1 MNQTITM
8 PDNWN
13 LVFRDELLLGEGLYS
28 TTFEDTE
35 SFFEINLNY
44 IPSLEKFYIENVQ
57 LKGDKEILK
66 NKNYSTFARTEA
78 DAMLRAKEMACFI
91 NQFILKPTVVTLFK
105 QIPLHIIS
113 IDDDF
118 HFLGKN
124 QMDKAANNPNYCEN
138 LYSAV

>member
-1 MNQTITM
+1 MNQIITM

-13 LVFRDELLLGEGLYS
+13 LIFRDELLLGEGVYS
-28 TTFEDTE
+28 TSFEDTE
-35 SFFEINLNY
+35 GFFEININY

-57 LKGDKEILK
+57 LRGDREILK
-66 NKNYSTFARTEA
+66 NKNYSAYALKES

-91 NQFILKPTVVTLFK
+91 NQFILKPTVVTLNK

-118 HFLGKN
+118 HFIGKN
-124 QMDKAANNPNYCEN
+124 QLEKSANNPNYCEF
-138 LYSAV
+138 LYAVG